1 MLSVDVHGRVGAV
14 VWAVVRDEA
23 LFENCNE
30 KYPKLT
36 FYATKYVMKYGST
49 VITFKG
55 KNAADNFKTAKA
67 LIGKWASK

>member
-1 MLSVDVHGRVGAV
+1 MSKIFSHAK
-14 VWAVVRDEA
+14 A
-23 LFENCNE
+23 NE

-55 KNAADNFKTAKA
+55 KNAAKNFKTAKE